1 MPYFGIE
8 SMACKNPLIT
18 FDIGGCSEMVDHKK
32 SGWVSKP
39 FDINN
44 FTKGIQWILSDSK
57 RHKELSEN
65 ARNFVIRKFNYK
77 DFINKYKTVVN
88 D

>member
-1 MPYFGIE
+1 
-8 SMACKNPLIT
+8 
-18 FDIGGCSEMVDHKK
+18 MVDHKK

-39 FDINN
+39 LDINN

-57 RHKELSEN
+57 RHKELSKN
-65 ARNFVIRKFNYK
+65 ARNFVIKKFNYK
-77 DFINKYKTVVN
+77 DFINKYRTVVN